1 MNSTASRLAGRRPKI
16 ALLED
21 DHGVRRSMQLLLQGR
36 GFDVKAY
43 GNPEALLAD
52 PEMANAACLLADYR
66 LGELD
71 GIAVLYTLRNRGWTG
86 PAMLITAFG
95 SADLAARAEAAGF
108 CEVFDKPLKDHSLIT
123 ALERVTQQ

>member
-1 MNSTASRLAGRRPKI
+1 MISPTTSLAGRRTRI

-71 GIAVLYTLRNRGWTG
+71 GIAV
-86 PAMLITAFG
+86 ITAFG
-95 SADLAARAEAAGF
+95 SAELAARAEAAGF

-123 ALERVTQQ
+123 ALERVTQQQ